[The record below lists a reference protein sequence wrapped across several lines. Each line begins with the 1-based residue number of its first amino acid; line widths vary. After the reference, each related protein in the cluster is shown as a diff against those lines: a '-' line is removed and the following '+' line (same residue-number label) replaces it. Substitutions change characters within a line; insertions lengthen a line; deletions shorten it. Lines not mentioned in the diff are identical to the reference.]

1 MRVLMF
7 SSSRVLRVFAVIVL
21 LVAASGCAGWPKA
34 PSKADPRMVYVW
46 PADQCPSLV
55 GKAGE
60 AHVAPVIAALA
71 TTLIGNSINTIL
83 GIPASALSAAA
94 AADKE
99 GFKMSGTNARY
110 YYSAV
115 STPLPSN
122 PAQTT
127 LALKAPACYVVALTQ
142 PRDTPATVS
151 NWCGD
156 TSFKTALADTCSTD
170 GENAL
175 KALGMQDVFHKDGT
189 RALNHRSAEANLEV
203 PELYAE
209 ITFVD
214 SSYPDIALP
223 TVAAIYYPRSLLA
236 NDTKKL
242 RTIGLGITIT
252 SPIATD
258 PFKSASLA
266 LVLPA
271 VEPGLK
277 GPKQALSRLQTGW
290 VARPLHGITAPAEAE
305 LAKIEQN
312 GGRYLP
318 VTMAATL
325 TEAGDPSVF
334 LASFAAAFGSQAS
347 TNALTTAAMN
357 SFSVTG
363 GPSVNSQQLQQA
375 QINYT
380 KALGAAL
387 ATQSQLVKLCSGPAP
402 LSAADKVNARSIF
415 EATIS
420 NQLAANL
427 AAQIAF
433 APVPFES
440 PQTVADVDPTCWQ

>member
-1 MRVLMF
+1 MRMLMF
-7 SSSRVLRVFAVIVL
+7 SSSCVQRALAVVLIL
-21 LVAASGCAGWPKA
+21 SAASGCAGWPKA

-60 AHVAPVIAALA
+60 AHVAPFIGALA
-71 TTLIGNSINTIL
+71 TTLIGNSINSIL
-83 GIPASALSAAA
+83 GVPASALSAAA

-99 GFKMSGTNARY
+99 GFKISGTNARY

-115 STPLPSN
+115 SVPLPSN
-122 PAQTT
+122 PAQKA

-142 PRDTPATVS
+142 PLDTPASGS
-151 NWCGD
+151 NWCD
-156 TSFKTALADTCSTD
+156 DSSFKSALPDTCGAD
-170 GENAL
+170 GQKAL
-175 KALGMQDVFHKDGT
+175 ETLGMQDVFNRDGSRAVAHKPAST
-189 RALNHRSAEANLEV
+189 NLRV
-203 PELYAE
+203 PELYLE
-209 ITFVD
+209 ITFKD
-214 SSYPDIALP
+214 SSYTDVALP

-236 NDTKKL
+236 RDTTRL

-271 VEPGLK
+271 VKPGLND
-277 GPKQALSRLQTGW
+277 PKDALSRVQTGW
-290 VARPLHGITAPAEAE
+290 VARPLHGIAAPAEAE
-305 LAKIEQN
+305 LSRIEQN

-318 VTMAATL
+318 VTMTVTL
-325 TEAGDPSVF
+325 TEAGDPSTF

-347 TNALTTAAMN
+347 TNAITTAAMN

-363 GPSVNSQQLQQA
+363 GPSVNAQQLQQA

-387 ATQSQLVKLCSGPAP
+387 GTQSQLVALCSGPTP
-402 LSAADKVNARSIF
+402 LSAGDKVHARSLF
-415 EATIS
+415 
-420 NQLAANL
+420 
-427 AAQIAF
+427 
-433 APVPFES
+433 
-440 PQTVADVDPTCWQ
+440 